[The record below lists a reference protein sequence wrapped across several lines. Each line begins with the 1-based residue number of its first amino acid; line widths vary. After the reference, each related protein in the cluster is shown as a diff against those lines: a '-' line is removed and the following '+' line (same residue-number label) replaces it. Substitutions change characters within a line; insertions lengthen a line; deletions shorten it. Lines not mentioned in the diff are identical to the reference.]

1 MATKKITLNE
11 LRSLV
16 KNIIKEETSKN
27 KVIKEAVFFD
37 YILQGADATEE
48 NAYDAARGLDWQEIE
63 TEEGNYPYLQY
74 VDTVNGVGIH
84 YNYGSDNY
92 YFTDETMNESQ
103 LNEISSDTFKSAV
116 DKSNKA
122 GSDKRTDR
130 LSKLYFNEFIGYKV
144 LDGRIKEITAFT
156 NDIGILVNMDNEKD
170 KTLYY
175 DYTKDHFSGD
185 DRPMDRKSAVVFS
198 KIFKKINPDT
208 KYKSVGSAF
217 KLSDNFNESKTIK
230 LSEVRQLVRSVIK
243 EESGIPLKDK
253 IINYL
258 KSIYGSEFDEFAAE
272 IALYW
277 YGYGYHE
284 GQFSDGYKILSTSKF
299 KPSRLSNG
307 IEDEDDIAQMYY
319 NDIISEFDGE
329 TMNESVKPKSQKIKL
344 SEVRQL
350 VRNIIKESK

>member
-1 MATKKITLNE
+1 MATKKITLKE

-27 KVIKEAVFFD
+27 KVIKEALFFD
-37 YILQGADATEE
+37 YILQGEDATEE
-48 NAYDAARGLDWQEIE
+48 NAYDTARGLDWQEIE
-63 TEEGNYPYLQY
+63 TEEGNYPNLQY

-130 LSKLYFNEFIGYKV
+130 LSKLYFEEFIGYKV
-144 LDGRIKEITAFT
+144 LNGRIKDIVAVGGDE
-156 NDIGILVNMDNEKD
+156 IGIIVDMDNEKD
-170 KTLYY
+170 KTFYY
-175 DYTKDHFSGD
+175 AYTKDDFSGD
-185 DRPMDRKSAVVFS
+185 GTPMDRRSAVVFS

-208 KYKSVGSAF
+208 KYKSVGSTF

-243 EESGIPLKDK
+243 EEQSINKKRNIVDAKRGDILVHDKSG
-253 IINYL
+253 
-258 KSIYGSEFDEFAAE
+258 DEVTVE
-272 IALYW
+272 
-277 YGYGYHE
+277 
-284 GQFSDGYKILSTSKF
+284 
-299 KPSRLSNG
+299 
-307 IEDEDDIAQMYY
+307 
-319 NDIISEFDGE
+319 DIISSTKLIVKNKNGE
-329 TMNESVKPKSQKIKL
+329 SKII
-344 SEVRQL
+344 SPYYYS
-350 VRNIIKESK
+350 IKE